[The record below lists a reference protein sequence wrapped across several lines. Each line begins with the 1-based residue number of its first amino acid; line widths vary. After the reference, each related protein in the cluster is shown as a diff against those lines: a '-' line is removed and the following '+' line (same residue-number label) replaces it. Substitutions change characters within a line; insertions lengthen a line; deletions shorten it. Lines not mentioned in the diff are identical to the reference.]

1 MKIIAL
7 GNSNVILEASVQEV
21 NMLAGKTL
29 YEWNSYRESWDKAP
43 APGTVFNVVEG
54 ITQLHHNAQRA
65 EEIVRLKRQLQSIIL
80 QLELIEPF
88 MKEPEPAPKQEEKV
102 GEEK

>member
-7 GNSNVILEASVQEV
+7 GNRNVILEASVQEV

-88 MKEPEPAPKQEEKV
+88 MKEPPAPQEEEV
-102 GEEK
+102 PA